1 MAEDLAEFLEET
13 FTSLQGQKTS
23 DQELRIYAV
32 VDASRDPMMIPPTIS
47 ALSNNYSCLY
57 KGQALVEF
65 GDDTAW
71 VVEIRADEDVL
82 DWLAEEG
89 FGKRW
94 VIFALS
100 PLELNG
106 FVRHLRKFTLIED
119 EGGSEHFFRFYD
131 PQTIRQYL
139 PVFTSEQLTVF
150 FKGIDTLVLENTLNS
165 EELCVFQAED
175 GKLLRNTIALPA
187 FTKDASSPAQEAS

>member
-13 FTSLQGQKTS
+13 FASLRAQQPSGEPS
-23 DQELRIYAV
+23 RIFAV
-32 VDASRDPMMIPPTIS
+32 VDASRDPMMIPPTIG
-47 ALSNNYSCLY
+47 ALSNHYSCLY

-71 VVEIRADEDVL
+71 IVEIREDEDVL
-82 DWLAEEG
+82 DWLASEG

-94 VIFALS
+94 AIFALS
-100 PLELNG
+100 SLDLEG

-119 EGGSEHFFRFYD
+119 EGGTEHFFRFYD

-139 PVFTSEQLTVF
+139 PVFTSEQLSVF
-150 FKGIDTLVLENTLNS
+150 FKGIDRLVLENTLNP
-165 EELCVFQAED
+165 EELCMFHVHEGELCREVID
-175 GKLLRNTIALPA
+175 LPSFDEGTA
-187 FTKDASSPAQEAS
+187 VSMQEAS